1 MHHCLAG
8 STEHLIF
15 VQVCAAG
22 ALLAILQR
30 EDLLGVAAGS
40 SSGPGAGGQVGMD
53 VDAQFQMYVERLAE
67 VSLNGQLIVD
77 PASMRALQIFQVRP
91 LLLYSSLFLVL

>member
-1 MHHCLAG
+1 M
-8 STEHLIF
+8 
-15 VQVCAAG
+15 QVCAAG